1 MEASAYATDCMCM
14 CMLPVGV
21 VQLLARSYAQVLRM
35 PTALPMSFVFSSTT
49 VPLSVPTLVSIVP
62 AVKTKR
68 STGRVRWQSF

>member
-1 MEASAYATDCMCM
+1 MKASVNATDCMCM

-21 VQLLARSYAQVLRM
+21 VQLLARSYAQVRRI
-35 PTALPMSFVFSSTT
+35 PTALPMSFAVSYTT
-49 VPLSVPTLVSIVP
+49 VPLSVPTWVSIVP

>member
-1 MEASAYATDCMCM
+1 MEASANATDCMCM
-14 CMLPVGV
+14 CMFPVGV

-35 PTALPMSFVFSSTT
+35 PTALPMSFGFSSTT
-49 VPLSVPTLVSIVP
+49 VSLSVPTLVSIVP